1 MRRKLTCFHKRGFYG
16 ITMILFMVCIL
27 PTFAKA
33 EKFASLPKNLPP
45 SKAYLKAMCSRLT
58 SEDSSM
64 LSRIHEPIAVAVPP
78 ANARAYVCM
87 MPDGE
92 IRAYGRHFMYETD
105 TESQEVYLSS
115 YDCGLSWKYHLTE
128 GIMRTATFFPEYG
141 LWAKAFQ
148 DKDDGGLY
156 VYTSTIGPDDKNP
169 HKTLVSKSSFNDIF
183 LPVKLENSNRC
194 YFTCQNREGDVN
206 TAAFVYTDD
215 AFKTFHVSMVEQP
228 KWRNF
233 TYPHKGLR
241 WCVGYG
247 SENYVCPLD
256 SSKLLMIQRT
266 PDDWFYQSFSYD
278 KGTTWSTPEPSPFHG
293 TDTTPFLLSLS
304 DGRILMFWNNTRPL
318 PELDHHSLPDVT
330 EGILN
335 GRDEDFFTNRDAA
348 HVAISDDGGKTWKG
362 ARELCLNDIRN
373 NPDFRLV
380 GNPLDSRDKSVHQF
394 QAFELPYN
402 KVLVAVGQNEAS
414 RRLLIFDVDWLYE
427 NERHED
433 FRHGLSHVSTH
444 VFVKS
449 YAGYTPDN
457 GHCAYNRTNG
467 ALLTKDPVVSRS
479 EVVQLARVDDPRLV
493 SQTQGLVWNFPVA
506 LKGSVSVELMLA
518 QDSID
523 ISFDDCWSNPC
534 DEYEPELSLFS
545 FRLDDSTLS
554 PGVYH
559 KLNFSFDVPSGKMEM
574 FVDGTYSSSR
584 TIRHNCP
591 LGLSYINI
599 QCRAAGQSEGCYIKR
614 LDSFSAE

>member
-1 MRRKLTCFHKRGFYG
+1 M
-16 ITMILFMVCIL
+16 
-27 PTFAKA
+27 
-33 EKFASLPKNLPP
+33 
-45 SKAYLKAMCSRLT
+45 
-58 SEDSSM
+58 
-64 LSRIHEPIAVAVPP
+64 
-78 ANARAYVCM
+78 
-87 MPDGE
+87 
-92 IRAYGRHFMYETD
+92 
-105 TESQEVYLSS
+105 
-115 YDCGLSWKYHLTE
+115 
-128 GIMRTATFFPEYG
+128 
-141 LWAKAFQ
+141 
-148 DKDDGGLY
+148 
-156 VYTSTIGPDDKNP
+156 
-169 HKTLVSKSSFNDIF
+169 
-183 LPVKLENSNRC
+183 
-194 YFTCQNREGDVN
+194 
-206 TAAFVYTDD
+206 
-215 AFKTFHVSMVEQP
+215 
-228 KWRNF
+228 
-233 TYPHKGLR
+233 
-241 WCVGYG
+241 
-247 SENYVCPLD
+247 
-256 SSKLLMIQRT
+256 
-266 PDDWFYQSFSYD
+266 
-278 KGTTWSTPEPSPFHG
+278 
-293 TDTTPFLLSLS
+293 
-304 DGRILMFWNNTRPL
+304 
-318 PELDHHSLPDVT
+318 
-330 EGILN
+330 
-335 GRDEDFFTNRDAA
+335 
-348 HVAISDDGGKTWKG
+348 
-362 ARELCLNDIRN
+362 
-373 NPDFRLV
+373 V

-599 QCRAAGQSEGCYIKR
+599 QCRAAGQSEGCYVKR